1 VSAEVH
7 SDAEAPQSPPSVDD
21 DVAEFAGLLGMTV
34 HDLKSVA
41 VHDGEPDRSDD
52 FRRAF
57 EGSGLGRRHVRALLA
72 VAAAEPVSV
81 TDLAARLGL
90 LLSTTSTIVGEL
102 SRAGLLE
109 RSEDERDRRRTL
121 VRVHDEYRKTMA
133 MRLRV
138 AFAPVRRTFEALSAE
153 ERSAFMATWRLLN
166 HEAARAAD
174 GPDA

>member
-1 VSAEVH
+1 VE
-7 SDAEAPQSPPSVDD
+7 D

-41 VHDGEPDRSDD
+41 VREQPDPPDPSDGI
-52 FRRAF
+52 RRAF
-57 EGSGLGRRHVRALLA
+57 ESSGLGRRHVRALLA

-109 RSEDERDRRRTL
+109 RNEDEHDRRRTL
-121 VRVHDEYRKTMA
+121 VRVHDEYRTGMA
-133 MRLRV
+133 MRLKV
-138 AFAPVRRTFEALSAE
+138 AFAPVRRTFEQLSAR
-153 ERSAFMATWRLLN
+153 ERAAFMATWRLLN
-166 HEAARAAD
+166 AEAARASGDAD
-174 GPDA
+174 A